1 MIASAPFILQKR
13 VPPGVVTSLHAEK
26 NPTDQAV
33 DLDHVAEALVGAY
46 AHSEGGFFFSAWQ
59 FFQWLRNNPSDM
71 SSMEASLL
79 SHLVFGC
86 LKTNGKTTTVLELQ
100 EISQDVSAEKMLRVL
115 YEVNDKKCGKRIA
128 AQI

>member
-1 MIASAPFILQKR
+1 MLRRPW
-13 VPPGVVTSLHAEK
+13 
-26 NPTDQAV
+26 
-33 DLDHVAEALVGAY
+33 VGAY
-46 AHSEGGFFFSAWQ
+46 ALSDGGLFSAWQ

-86 LKTNGKTTTVLELQ
+86 SKSNGKTTTVLELQ
-100 EISQDVSAEKMLRVL
+100 EISQGVPAEKMLRVL
-115 YEVNDKKCGKRIA
+115 YEVNEKTCGKRIA

>member
-1 MIASAPFILQKR
+1 MIASAPFILQNW

-46 AHSEGGFFFSAWQ
+46 AHSEGGFFSAWQ

-86 LKTNGKTTTVLELQ
+86 SKSNGKTTTVLELQ
-100 EISQDVSAEKMLRVL
+100 EISQEVPAEKMLRVL
-115 YEVNDKKCGKRIA
+115 YEVNEKKCGKRIA